1 MAPGPSDEYLISKYS
16 ILYFD
21 AALGFVIVG
30 ILDYMN
36 SPGLLSATFIVA
48 GLAGVASALLVEW
61 DEWISNI
68 LNSVSVHLF
77 LFEAIGLLYR
87 HGSDR
92 DTMLLRCFILF
103 GDVSFLAG
111 TLGDVI
117 LSYYA
122 LLVRFDVIHAQI
134 AIGTAF
140 GWLVCSLVYVIVH
153 LHKERKVRNMYNAE
167 KQTQRTRKPGD

>member
-21 AALGFVIVG
+21 AALGFVVVG

-134 AIGTAF
+134 AVGTAF

-153 LHKERKVRNMYNAE
+153 LDKEKQVRSAYNAE
-167 KQTQRTRKPGD
+167 KRTQRTGKTGV